1 MRNLP
6 CKLFKILCVNRI
18 ISKLKS
24 KVFVTFAA
32 MEFSSKLIE
41 KAVNEIAQLPG
52 IGKRSA
58 LRLVLHL
65 LKQPKEQ
72 TSFLSQALLQMREEI
87 KYCESCHNISD
98 NSVCEICSNKNRDH
112 QLVCVVEDIRD
123 VMAIENTGQF
133 RGVYHVLGGK
143 ISPID
148 GVGPSQ
154 LKIPTLVEKVK
165 SGQVM
170 EVIFALSST
179 MEGDTTNFY
188 IYKQIINSGVTM
200 STIARGIA
208 VGDELEYADEV
219 TLGRSILHRVPFEKS
234 FKNN

>member
-1 MRNLP
+1 
-6 CKLFKILCVNRI
+6 
-18 ISKLKS
+18 
-24 KVFVTFAA
+24 

-72 TSFLSQALLQMREEI
+72 TEFLSQALVNMRADI
-87 KYCESCHNISD
+87 KYCTSCHNISD
-98 NSVCEICSNKNRDH
+98 SDYCEICSNVNRNH
-112 QLVCVVEDIRD
+112 QIVCVVEDIRD
-123 VMAIENTGQF
+123 VMAIEGTGQF

-143 ISPID
+143 ISPIE

-154 LKIPTLVEKVK
+154 LKIASLVEKVK
-165 SGQVM
+165 SGTVS
-170 EVIFALSST
+170 EIIFALSST

-188 IYKQIINSGVTM
+188 IYKQIADTAVIM

-219 TLGRSILHRVPFEKS
+219 TLGRSILHRIPFEKS

>member
-1 MRNLP
+1 
-6 CKLFKILCVNRI
+6 
-18 ISKLKS
+18 
-24 KVFVTFAA
+24 

-72 TSFLSQALLQMREEI
+72 TEFLSQALVNMRADI
-87 KYCESCHNISD
+87 KYCTSCHNISD
-98 NSVCEICSNKNRDH
+98 SDCCEICSNVNRNH
-112 QLVCVVEDIRD
+112 QIVCVVEDIRD
-123 VMAIENTGQF
+123 VMAIEGTGQF

-143 ISPID
+143 ISPIE

-154 LKIPTLVEKVK
+154 LKIASLVEKVR
-165 SGQVM
+165 SGSVS
-170 EVIFALSST
+170 EIIFALSST

-188 IYKQIINSGVTM
+188 IYKQIADSEVIM

-219 TLGRSILHRVPFEKS
+219 TLGRSILHRIPFEKS
-234 FKNN
+234 FKSN